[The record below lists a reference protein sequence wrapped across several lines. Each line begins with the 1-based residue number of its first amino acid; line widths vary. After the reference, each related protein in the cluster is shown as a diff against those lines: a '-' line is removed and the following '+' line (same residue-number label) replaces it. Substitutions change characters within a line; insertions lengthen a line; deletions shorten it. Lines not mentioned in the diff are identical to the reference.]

1 MTILFICLGIDA
13 GGTLEVAAEV
23 CRVGKAE
30 LVGSLLDR
38 LPWVC
43 VHDPLRLRHHQ
54 VAELRVKRCGT
65 ALRPLPVGR
74 QLPA

>member
-23 CRVGKAE
+23 CRVWEAE
-30 LVGSLLDR
+30 LVGGLLDR

-43 VHDPLRLRHHQ
+43 VHDPLRLRPRHPIFGH
-54 VAELRVKRCGT
+54 VGDFFVGLLVTLRQNR
-65 ALRPLPVGR
+65 
-74 QLPA
+74 